1 MSSPKPTLIAGK
13 IRCSR
18 CSSKGSHQEKIGDI
32 RFAMFIVKYEKLGK
46 TALFL
51 CHHCKAWYDSFFL
64 ANSIPLEV
72 KWKAMEK
79 DGYRAYFIPSE
90 SSISAQNATEAQDP
104 PEESHSEEES
114 SSEKGYNKH

>member
-1 MSSPKPTLIAGK
+1 
-13 IRCSR
+13 
-18 CSSKGSHQEKIGDI
+18 
-32 RFAMFIVKYEKLGK
+32 MFIVKYEKLGK

-90 SSISAQNATEAQDP
+90 SSISAENATKSQDP
-104 PEESHSEEES
+104 PKESQDEKETDSQ
-114 SSEKGYNKH
+114 KGYN